1 MAAEGFLI
9 WAGAG
14 IFEAGRVAAAG
25 AGKMKDRFRDSE
37 LNQTAQLSF
46 RHRSMMCVL
55 ASCHSS
61 A

>member
-1 MAAEGFLI
+1 
-9 WAGAG
+9 
-14 IFEAGRVAAAG
+14 
-25 AGKMKDRFRDSE
+25 MKDRFRDSE